1 MKAEEIDKA
10 ICQLGV
16 LLSDEMTG
24 LIVTTMKQ
32 DFYEK
37 YKKFDLIT
45 AWDCFVDEINRVN
58 DVIQL
63 HDELCK
69 YTKEDWK
76 MFEQY
81 EQIQKLQEENRE
93 LRQSVE
99 YWQKKYEEGTE
110 TFQID

>member
-1 MKAEEIDKA
+1 MMKAEEIDKA
-10 ICQLGV
+10 IHQLGV

-58 DVIQL
+58 DVILL

-69 YTKEDWK
+69 YTEEDWEMLNGGFDEILEK
-76 MFEQY
+76 
-81 EQIQKLQEENRE
+81 IPPKIREEWLDE
-93 LRQSVE
+93 
-99 YWQKKYEEGTE
+99 
-110 TFQID
+110 

>member
-1 MKAEEIDKA
+1 MMKAEEIDKA
-10 ICQLGV
+10 IYQLGV
-16 LLSDEMTG
+16 LLSDEMSG

-69 YTKEDWK
+69 YTKEDWE
-76 MFEQY
+76 M
-81 EQIQKLQEENRE
+81 LN
-93 LRQSVE
+93 
-99 YWQKKYEEGTE
+99 EGFDE
-110 TFQID
+110 I

>member
-1 MKAEEIDKA
+1 MMKAEEIDKA
-10 ICQLGV
+10 IYQLGV

-63 HDELCK
+63 YDELCK
-69 YTKEDWK
+69 YTKEDWE
-76 MFEQY
+76 MLNGGFDE
-81 EQIQKLQEENRE
+81 I
-93 LRQSVE
+93 
-99 YWQKKYEEGTE
+99 
-110 TFQID
+110 

>member
-37 YKKFDLIT
+37 YKEFDLIT

-69 YTKEDWK
+69 YTKEEWEMLK
-76 MFEQY
+76 Y
-81 EQIQKLQEENRE
+81 L
-93 LRQSVE
+93 
-99 YWQKKYEEGTE
+99 KKSH
-110 TFQID
+110 QR